1 MAGNGQGG
9 LLAAAWTNPTDFV
22 RIVANLMPREMEMT
36 ATNVKLERMSGQQ
49 LYALI
54 ASLPVRGIIAEPQ
67 KSWAATP

>member
-22 RIVANLMPREMEMT
+22 RNLMPCEMEMT

-54 ASLPVRGIIAEPQ
+54 ASLQAGLDPASEEGHSIT
-67 KSWAATP
+67 S

>member
-1 MAGNGQGG
+1 MAGNGRGG

-67 KSWAATP
+67 KGWAATP